1 MVSASPLRI
10 VSGPRFGMSR
20 RTRMTEAAL
29 FHRCR
34 KALGLSQP
42 AITRALLIASDCT
55 VRRWEQDELAVAGPA
70 WVALA
75 YLLRENNEI
84 ALADEIAEVVQ
95 QRRLEM
101 Y

>member
-1 MVSASPLRI
+1 MGQNP
-10 VSGPRFGMSR
+10 MS
-20 RTRMTEAAL
+20 MTEAAL

-34 KALGLSQP
+34 RALGRSQP
-42 AITRALLIASDCT
+42 AIARALLIASDRT
-55 VRRWEQDELAVAGPA
+55 IRRWEQDELAVVGPA